1 MLVKAD
7 PKARQILKESS
18 LCLIS
23 DLNPFMSGKTIS
35 YLELCQGMI
44 ASKTITKEIYETH
57 AVKQPNLE
65 ALKEI
70 ALEAAP

>member
-7 PKARQILKESS
+7 PKARQILKDSS
-18 LCLIS
+18 MCLIN

-44 ASKTITKEIYETH
+44 ASRTITKEIYEFQSI
-57 AVKQPNLE
+57 KQPNLE

-70 ALEAAP
+70 ALEQAP